1 MKNIILLDCTLRDG
15 GYVNNWNFGAEEID
29 FIVKKLTESK
39 IDLIELGYFTKT
51 RKTTNDT
58 TLYDDLEKLDKKLN
72 NKNNIVMIN
81 YGEADIDDIPA
92 YSKIKNIYAIRVAF
106 HKEKLDEAIN
116 FCKEL
121 KEKGWRV
128 FAQPMVTML
137 YSNNELKKL
146 VEKVNNLLPEAL
158 YIVDSFGTMRE
169 KDVKSK
175 YEIIDKYLEPSIS
188 LGFHSHNNLQLSYSN
203 VISFIELGQKRKI
216 YIDSSVYGM
225 GRGTGNLNTELIIEY
240 LNNYHKNYKEGPIL
254 EIIDECLKKEKEKKE
269 WGYSIEYYLSATYDC
284 HPNYA
289 RFLIDLHTINIS
301 DINEILKSIPNNK
314 KGKFDEAYVKEL
326 YTALLNHNVKDLDD
340 YKKINK
346 LLKNKKVILL
356 GSGKS
361 VKTQKSKIN
370 KEITENTIIVSLNH
384 LSDIFN
390 TDYTF
395 ISNKRR
401 FHEIENKTT
410 NSKVMCTSNV
420 VEKTDKVK
428 IVFDY
433 LNNLAKEYEIN
444 DNVLL
449 IFLNIL
455 KKAEIKE
462 VFLAGFDGYDAGGNN
477 YYIDRLSFN
486 IINERAD
493 RINREIKKYLNLYSK
508 NIKINWITKSK
519 YEGEIK

>member
-225 GRGTGNLNTELIIEY
+225 GRGAGNLNTELIIEY

-269 WGYSIEYYLSATYDC
+269 WGYS
-284 HPNYA
+284 
-289 RFLIDLHTINIS
+289 F
-301 DINEILKSIPNNK
+301 K
-314 KGKFDEAYVKEL
+314 K
-326 YTALLNHNVKDLDD
+326 H
-340 YKKINK
+340 
-346 LLKNKKVILL
+346 
-356 GSGKS
+356 S
-361 VKTQKSKIN
+361 
-370 KEITENTIIVSLNH
+370 
-384 LSDIFN
+384 
-390 TDYTF
+390 
-395 ISNKRR
+395 
-401 FHEIENKTT
+401 
-410 NSKVMCTSNV
+410 
-420 VEKTDKVK
+420 
-428 IVFDY
+428 
-433 LNNLAKEYEIN
+433 
-444 DNVLL
+444 
-449 IFLNIL
+449 
-455 KKAEIKE
+455 
-462 VFLAGFDGYDAGGNN
+462 
-477 YYIDRLSFN
+477 
-486 IINERAD
+486 
-493 RINREIKKYLNLYSK
+493 
-508 NIKINWITKSK
+508 
-519 YEGEIK
+519 